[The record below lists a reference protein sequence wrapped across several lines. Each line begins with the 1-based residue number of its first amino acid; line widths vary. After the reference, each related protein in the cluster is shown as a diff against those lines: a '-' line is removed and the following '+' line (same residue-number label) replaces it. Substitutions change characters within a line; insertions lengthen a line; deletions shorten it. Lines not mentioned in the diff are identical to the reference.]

1 MAAIGS
7 LISAIFMYFSST
19 EINNSY
25 SVYVRQGITI
35 YLIIAICLTLYLLAI
50 NKFNQTKIHLT
61 SRILKR
67 TSGPIPCV
75 LPISISR
82 EEIKSIFINTRNKEN
97 NDGSTDK
104 THNLKISLKNGK
116 NINLTNLHSN
126 IDGEQI
132 KAILDQ
138 YLKI

>member
-1 MAAIGS
+1 
-7 LISAIFMYFSST
+7 MYFSST